1 MTPLKISIDKR
12 NQDARPIL
20 QNNFQQLSPHH
31 QTRQTWPNQQPKR
44 LRVSRHSEERM
55 IYNLTDLSPLPA
67 PSLHSRAARRA
78 TSPSINTDKSLK
90 DVQLPSE
97 SLNQRPAVLG
107 LHQNAGVT
115 KKSKRGRKSVLS
127 TRARAR
133 HERGLEKAEA
143 IVDRTA
149 TKVQKSKYSA
159 SKVETRKKT
168 WDEIN
173 SAAGKVGKKGNNMFA
188 GLEDQEEE
196 DDEEEEDK
204 KNGWVDVKELDD
216 EMAEAEPVVAANKTG
231 ASSSSFSAPAAP
243 PPVDE
248 DEDIL

>member
-1 MTPLKISIDKR
+1 MS
-12 NQDARPIL
+12 
-20 QNNFQQLSPHH
+20 
-31 QTRQTWPNQQPKR
+31 
-44 LRVSRHSEERM
+44 
-55 IYNLTDLSPLPA
+55 NLTDLPSFLA

-90 DVQLPSE
+90 DVELPSE
-97 SLNQRPAVLG
+97 SHNQRPAVLG

-173 SAAGKVGKKGNNMFA
+173 SAAGKIGKKGTNMFA
-188 GLEDQEEE
+188 GLEGGENG
-196 DDEEEEDK
+196 DDGDEEEEEDK
-204 KNGWVDVKELDD
+204 KNGWEDVKELDD
-216 EMAEAEPVVAANKTG
+216 EMAEAEPVVGANKAG
-231 ASSSSFSAPAAP
+231 ASSSDFPKPAAP